1 MRKKNL
7 NCMSQFFISC
17 KESRIETNK
26 SFYGCFYL
34 GPFEPSQSIT
44 IANALR
50 RTLLSELYGLAIV
63 SVEIEGATH
72 EYSTL
77 PGIKDS
83 VLDILLNL
91 KEIVLKKTIKNFKP
105 QVGYLRVRGPGVVR
119 ASHFHLPSFIQ
130 CVDPNQYI
138 ATLADNGFLN
148 MKFIIQYG
156 NKWLSTNKDQK
167 NLSNSHTNLEDS
179 LEFSNSMDQD
189 QKNNNLLTKKNYKN
203 NFNLHLKKRRLIFK
217 KLKQIGIASTNLY
230 INMLSQKASF
240 LEKKKN
246 FLSKRG
252 IDQPSILTLK
262 KKYSGI
268 NLKMTSNFKKLSQS
282 IEKSLLEKKKNQIK
296 QVFTLNNDPIN
307 LQPSVKKLG
316 SVFKSSSQKE
326 IKNRQ
331 KNLIKKI
338 NPSKKKLFFNSNP
351 LMIDAIF
358 NPISKVNYIIE
369 INDFKAAVA
378 KMEVSQNTAELY
390 ELFKVNSFQTKNL
403 SENEN
408 TKIFSE
414 DLESLFK
421 IKDEIDGLT
430 KKTVKHNITL
440 EIWTNG
446 SIHPRDA
453 LYQSFK
459 NLIKVFLKL
468 NKINTLAS
476 FNENLISNTQNLNIP
491 ERFNSS
497 LIKKLKMGAFNTTFM
512 KELIPITENSFLS
525 SYVNPGLKNVNLIL
539 SKKSLLIKEILENP
553 KENLLIGDKELKD
566 SEIYQTDIGNLNLSL
581 RSYSSLKR
589 FGINSLGDLI
599 TLSKTNLSQLK
610 IVKKKLGQISV
621 KEITGILKKIGLEF

>member
-1 MRKKNL
+1 
-7 NCMSQFFISC
+7 MSQFFISC

-138 ATLADNGFLN
+138 ATLSDNGFLN
-148 MKFIIQYG
+148 MKFIIEYG
-156 NKWLSTNKDQK
+156 NKWLSTNKDQN
-167 NLSNSHTNLEDS
+167 NLSKSQINLEKS
-179 LEFSNSMDQD
+179 LELPNLFDHDQI
-189 QKNNNLLTKKNYKN
+189 NNTLLTKKKIKN
-203 NFNLHLKKRRLIFK
+203 NFNLHLKKRRLILK

-230 INMLSQKASF
+230 INMVLQKA
-240 LEKKKN
+240 N
-246 FLSKRG
+246 FLIKKRRLLFKRG
-252 IDQPSILTLK
+252 IDQSSLLTLK

-268 NLKMTSNFKKLSQS
+268 NLKMNANYKKLSKS
-282 IEKSLLEKKKNQIK
+282 IEKSFLDKIKNPIK
-296 QVFTLNNDPIN
+296 PEFILNNENLN
-307 LQPSVKKLG
+307 LQPKAKKLG
-316 SVFKSSSQKE
+316 SSFKSNLQKE
-326 IKNRQ
+326 IKNKK
-331 KNLIKKI
+331 KNLIQKI
-338 NPSKKKLFFNSNP
+338 NPSKKRFFVNSTP

-369 INDFKAAVA
+369 INDFKAAVS
-378 KMEVSQNTAELY
+378 KMEISQNTAELY
-390 ELFKVNSFQTKNL
+390 ELFKFNSLQIKNL

-414 DLESLFK
+414 DLETLFK

-459 NLIKVFLKL
+459 NLVKVFLKL
-468 NKINTLAS
+468 KKINSLSS
-476 FNENLISNTQNLNIP
+476 FNKNLISNSQNLNIP

-497 LIKKLKMGAFNTTFM
+497 LIKKLKMGAFNSTLK
-512 KELIPITENSFLS
+512 KELIPLNDNSFLS
-525 SYVNPGLKNVNLIL
+525 SYINPGLKNINFSL
-539 SKKSLLIKEILENP
+539 SNKSLPIKEILENS
-553 KENLLIGDKELKD
+553 KKTLLTEDKQLKA
-566 SEIYQTDIGNLNLSL
+566 SQIYQTDLGNLNFSL

-589 FGINSLGDLI
+589 FGINNIGDLV
-599 TLSKTNLSQLK
+599 TLSKTNLSELNLL
-610 IVKKKLGQISV
+610 KKKLGQKSV
-621 KEITGILKKIGLEF
+621 KEITSILKKIGLDF

>member
-1 MRKKNL
+1 
-7 NCMSQFFISC
+7 MSQFFISC

-148 MKFIIQYG
+148 MKFIIEYG
-156 NKWLSTNKDQK
+156 NKWLSTNKDQ
-167 NLSNSHTNLEDS
+167 NILSKSQINLEDS
-179 LEFSNSMDQD
+179 LEFGNLIDHD
-189 QKNNNLLTKKNYKN
+189 QKNNNLLTKKNFKN
-203 NFNLHLKKRRLIFK
+203 NFNLHLKKRRLILK

-230 INMLSQKASF
+230 INMVSQKAN
-240 LEKKKN
+240 LLTKKKSL
-246 FLSKRG
+246 LSKRG
-252 IDQPSILTLK
+252 IDQSSILTLK

-268 NLKMTSNFKKLSQS
+268 NLKMTSNYKKLSKS
-282 IEKSLLEKKKNQIK
+282 IEKSFLDKIKNPIK
-296 QVFTLNNDPIN
+296 PEFILNNDHLK
-307 LQPSVKKLG
+307 LQPKAKKLE
-316 SVFKSSSQKE
+316 SIFKSKFQKE
-326 IKNRQ
+326 IKNKK
-331 KNLIKKI
+331 KNLIEKI
-338 NPSKKKLFFNSNP
+338 NPSKKRFFFNSTP

-369 INDFKAAVA
+369 INDFKAAA
-378 KMEVSQNTAELY
+378 SKMEFSQNTAELY
-390 ELFKVNSFQTKNL
+390 ELFKFNSLQIKNF

-414 DLESLFK
+414 DLETLFK

-468 NKINTLAS
+468 KKINVFSS
-476 FNENLISNTQNLNIP
+476 FNENLISNSQNLNIP
-491 ERFNSS
+491 ESFNSS
-497 LIKKLKMGAFNTTFM
+497 LIKKLKMGAFNSTLK
-512 KELIPITENSFLS
+512 KELIPLNDNSFLS
-525 SYVNPGLKNVNLIL
+525 SYVNPGLKNVNFSNSLPI
-539 SKKSLLIKEILENP
+539 KKILENS
-553 KENLLIGDKELKD
+553 KNTLLTEGKELKN
-566 SEIYQTDIGNLNLSL
+566 SQIYQTDLGNLNFSL

-589 FGINSLGDLI
+589 FGINNIGDLV
-599 TLSKTNLSQLK
+599 TLSKTNLSEFKLLK
-610 IVKKKLGQISV
+610 KNLGQKSV
-621 KEITGILKKIGLEF
+621 KEITNTLKKIGLEF